1 VILPEELAV
10 EDEESSNQV
19 TVEKRDMLTEAYE
32 RMRVEQ
38 KWKLSTGKC
47 VEDELYKFAMQ
58 CEYDQ

>member
-1 VILPEELAV
+1 VILPEELAT

-19 TVEKRDMLTEAYE
+19 TIEKRDMLTEAYE
-32 RMRVEQ
+32 RMREEQ

>member
-1 VILPEELAV
+1 M

-19 TVEKRDMLTEAYE
+19 TIEKRNMLTEAYE
-32 RMRVEQ
+32 RMSEEQ
-38 KWKLSTGKC
+38 KWKLSTGTC